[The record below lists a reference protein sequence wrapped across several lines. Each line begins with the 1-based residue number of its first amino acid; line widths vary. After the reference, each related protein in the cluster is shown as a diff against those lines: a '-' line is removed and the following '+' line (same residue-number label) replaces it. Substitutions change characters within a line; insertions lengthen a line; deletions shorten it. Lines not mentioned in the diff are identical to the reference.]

1 MNKNEYTA
9 LMPIIIDGL
18 VAKVVKE
25 EKISEDDA
33 IAKIYN
39 SKLYALLEQEE
50 TKLWHYSTPM
60 LYSLLQQE
68 QKTGEIVFPDV

>member
-1 MNKNEYTA
+1 
-9 LMPIIIDGL
+9 MPIIIDGL

-33 IAKIYN
+33 ITKIYN

>member
-1 MNKNEYTA
+1 MNKNEFTV

-18 VAKVVKE
+18 IAQVVKE

-33 IAKIYN
+33 ITKIYN

>member
-33 IAKIYN
+33 ITKIYN